1 MHIIHF
7 HSSLTQACC
16 YTIFLLLLISS
27 PITKTLAEN
36 SHVINFYSPNLY
48 PESLRHHTISSIS
61 DAGIIE
67 TLISDTSLPENVT
80 VEGITVDS
88 RNNRILA
95 VIHAV
100 TSLLSSPPPLPL
112 SVVSSRRH
120 LNFIVSSHAV
130 TVPYKERFI
139 WILQLDLEDI
149 EREEEREYA

>member
-1 MHIIHF
+1 MQIIHF

-80 VEGITVDS
+80 VEGITMDS
-88 RNNRILA
+88 RNNRVLA

-100 TSLLSSPPPLPL
+100 KPLPPFNAL
-112 SVVSSRRH
+112 AAYDFKSGNRIFH
-120 LNFIVSSHAV
+120 L
-130 TVPYKERFI
+130 RL
-139 WILQLDLEDI
+139 IL
-149 EREEEREYA
+149 REIC